1 MQTWYG
7 VSDFL
12 VCASDVESLPRT
24 VLEAMA
30 WERPVLATRVFGLP
44 ELIDDGRTGWLCEPR
59 DIEALATG
67 IDRALSTGPE
77 ERAAVGR
84 AARELVERHVRW
96 RSTGAGSL
104 ASSTRWRTSRP
115 LPITGRV
122 AAD

>member
-1 MQTWYG
+1 
-7 VSDFL
+7 
-12 VCASDVESLPRT
+12 
-24 VLEAMA
+24 MA

-67 IDRALSTGPE
+67 VDRALSAGPE

-84 AARELVERHVRW
+84 AARELVERRC
-96 RSTGAGSL
+96 SL
-104 ASSTRWRTSRP
+104 EEYGRRIASLLDEVADERP

-122 AAD
+122 AVD